1 MKLQIYKSY
10 ILKSFLSYFFLVS
23 FIFFILSFL
32 LNILEEIVF
41 FEKYT
46 VGIQFPLLLTLLNT
60 PSILFEIF
68 PFVFLIASQLFFINL
83 QEKEELNLLK
93 ITGIDNFSLIKL
105 IISISVVLGLILIIL
120 FYTFSSNLK
129 YNYLTI
135 KNKFTNDNKY
145 LAAINDNGLW
155 IKDEYGDDKYVIN
168 ADEFTNN
175 VLKNVTIN
183 QLDEKFNLKSIIIS
197 DKANIENN
205 EWKLENVKIYY
216 IDGKKEVLEKLT
228 VNTNFNREKLNSI
241 FSNLTSLN
249 VIQLINLTEDYKK
262 LGLSNIE
269 IKSHLYKLFLFP
281 IFVAVMATIGSI
293 LMLNVNYKTSKFF
306 NLSIGIIFSVIV
318 YYINYF
324 FNLLG
329 ITEKTSLILSVSM
342 PLIFL
347 TLLCSIL
354 LIRINEK

>member
-1 MKLQIYKSY
+1 MKLQVYKLY
-10 ILKSFLSYFFLVS
+10 ILKSYLFYFLMVS

-41 FEKYT
+41 LEKYN
-46 VGIQFPLLLTLLNT
+46 VNISYPILLTFLNT
-60 PSILFEIF
+60 PSIVFEIF
-68 PFVFLIASQLFFINL
+68 PFIFLISSQLFFMKLHEN
-83 QEKEELNLLK
+83 QELNLLK

-105 IISISVVLGLILIIL
+105 LIFITFVLGILITIF

-129 YNYLTI
+129 YNYLSI

-155 IKDEYGDDKYVIN
+155 IKDEYKDNKYVIN
-168 ADEFTNN
+168 ADELSNN
-175 VLKNVTIN
+175 ILKNVTIN
-183 QLDEKFNLKSIIIS
+183 QLDDEFNLKSIIIS
-197 DKANIENN
+197 DEANIEKN
-205 EWKLENVKIYY
+205 EWSLKNVKIFFS
-216 IDGKKEVLEKLT
+216 DGKKENLDKLI

-249 VIQLINLTEDYKK
+249 IIQLINLTEDYKK

-269 IKSHLYKLFLFP
+269 IKSHLYKLYSFPLFAS
-281 IFVAVMATIGSI
+281 IMAAIGSI
-293 LMLNVNYKTSKFF
+293 LMLSFNYKKSKFY
-306 NLSIGIIFSVIV
+306 NLSLGIMSSVVI

-329 ITEKTSLILSVSM
+329 LTEKTTLLLSIGAPMIVLILFCF
-342 PLIFL
+342 IFL
-347 TLLCSIL
+347 V
-354 LIRINEK
+354 RVNEK

>member
-1 MKLQIYKSY
+1 MKLQVYKLY
-10 ILKSFLSYFFLVS
+10 ILKSYLFYFLMVS

-41 FEKYT
+41 LEKYN
-46 VGIQFPLLLTLLNT
+46 VNISYPILLTFLNT

-68 PFVFLIASQLFFINL
+68 PFIFLISSQLFFMKLHEN
-83 QEKEELNLLK
+83 QELNLLK

-105 IISISVVLGLILIIL
+105 LIFITFVLGILITIF

-129 YNYLTI
+129 YNYLSI

-155 IKDEYGDDKYVIN
+155 IKDEYKDNKYVIN
-168 ADEFTNN
+168 ADELSNN
-175 VLKNVTIN
+175 ILKNVTIN
-183 QLDEKFNLKSIIIS
+183 QLDDEFNLKSIIIS
-197 DKANIENN
+197 DEANIEKN
-205 EWKLENVKIYY
+205 EWSLKNVKIFFS
-216 IDGKKEVLEKLT
+216 DGKKENLDKLI

-249 VIQLINLTEDYKK
+249 IIQLINLTEDYKK

-269 IKSHLYKLFLFP
+269 IKSHLYKLYSFPLFAS
-281 IFVAVMATIGSI
+281 IMAAIGSI
-293 LMLNVNYKTSKFF
+293 LMLSFNYKKSKFY
-306 NLSIGIIFSVIV
+306 NLSLGIMSSVVI

-329 ITEKTSLILSVSM
+329 LTEKTTLLLSIGAPMIVLILFCF
-342 PLIFL
+342 IFL
-347 TLLCSIL
+347 V
-354 LIRINEK
+354 RVNEK